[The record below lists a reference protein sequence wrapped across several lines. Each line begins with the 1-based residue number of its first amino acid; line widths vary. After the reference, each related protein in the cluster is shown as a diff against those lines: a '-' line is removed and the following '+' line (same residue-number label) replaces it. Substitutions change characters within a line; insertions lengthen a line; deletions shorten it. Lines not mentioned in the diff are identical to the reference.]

1 MLHSSSPAEGRTKRD
16 SVKVLQGG
24 GETGSIDEIYTPVFS
39 RARGVFTVYLFFFRL
54 IGFKGLSYITLGYR
68 THMTISFEHLRVF

>member
-1 MLHSSSPAEGRTKRD
+1 MKRSFSPRGWRTKRD

-39 RARGVFTVYLFFFRL
+39 RARGVYSVSLFFYINRVL
-54 IGFKGLSYITLGYR
+54 GFKLYNS
-68 THMTISFEHLRVF
+68 RV